1 MHFCVELEECCKNL
15 FKPSKGNQ
23 SVEKLFWDVFDL
35 VYHDS
40 KHNRYKKYSLSQNNA
55 FSKIEC
61 EIKMPLGLNECF
73 EPNLFNVW
81 TKHYEK

>member
-40 KHNRYKKYSLSQNNA
+40 KHNKYKSTQRSFLIKVLNNV
-55 FSKIEC
+55 
-61 EIKMPLGLNECF
+61 NDYW
-73 EPNLFNVW
+73 W
-81 TKHYEK
+81 TVLQDKLLIGFVKAQE

>member
-40 KHNRYKKYSLSQNNA
+40 KHNKYKSNQRSFLINLVLNNV
-55 FSKIEC
+55 
-61 EIKMPLGLNECF
+61 NDYW
-73 EPNLFNVW
+73 W
-81 TKHYEK
+81 TVLQDKLLIGFVKAQE

>member
-40 KHNRYKKYSLSQNNA
+40 KHNKYKSTQRSFL
-55 FSKIEC
+55 
-61 EIKMPLGLNECF
+61 IKVLD
-73 EPNLFNVW
+73 NVNDYWW
-81 TKHYEK
+81 TVLQDKLLIGFVKAQE